1 MEEKPITIWA
11 REALYTRSDRLQEE
25 LIEAILDKYEF
36 RFYEEKSCQ
45 SCEFL
50 FERPG
55 PMCEDCGANKGSA
68 ILARELKIDGVNYL
82 KMPIGSADEVLDMFD
97 DRKVKYKLKADHPR
111 VPMKRKITFTG
122 ELRDYQ
128 RTVVDAMHSERRG
141 VVKAPPRSGK
151 TVCGTAFICEVGEK
165 AVVLASQREWLLGFQ
180 ETFIGSPTQEAMTD
194 CLPSQIGFCKKPED
208 FDKYDVCL
216 VTPQTFLRHPE
227 WLDIVYE
234 KASVVIVDEVRLSA
248 APKYAKVVASL
259 NTRHYIGLDGT
270 PSRSK
275 DGRYVLVEN
284 LIGPIIARPVVQT
297 LSPKIKLVRTNFKR
311 NYKMGVPWNKMVDD
325 LEFDEDRLKLI
336 AKWAIMDAKH
346 NHMVLIPMAR
356 VDAIRRLVN
365 EINHQAGEIIAKP
378 FTGDLPRKVRDE
390 TLQEARRYEVKILVG
405 TTKLLSVGTN
415 IPRASCL
422 YDVTMS
428 SNIENCQQR
437 NRRTLTPFDGKP
449 DPILRIFMD
458 DSSVRKRCLSNEY
471 WQVIK
476 PLIKPVITED
486 NEAILKEYLA
496 DRKKVSSLD
505 EDGSIW

>member
-1 MEEKPITIWA
+1 MVEKPITIWA
-11 REALYTRSDRLQEE
+11 REALYTRSDRLPDE
-25 LIEAILDKYEF
+25 LVSKVLDKYEF

-55 PMCEDCGANKGSA
+55 PTCEDCAANKGSA
-68 ILARELKIDGVNYL
+68 ILAREMNIDGVTYL
-82 KMPIGSADEVLDMFD
+82 KMPIGSADEVLDIFD
-97 DRKVKYKLKADHPR
+97 DHKVQYKLKADHPK

-122 ELRDYQ
+122 TLHEYQ

-151 TVCGTAFICEVGEK
+151 TVCGSAFICEVGEK
-165 AVVLASQREWLLGFQ
+165 AVILASQKEWLDGFK
-180 ETFIGSPTQEAMTD
+180 ETFIGSKTQKPLTD
-194 CLPSQIGFCKKPED
+194 CLPSQIGYCKKPED

-227 WLDIVYE
+227 WLDIIYE

-284 LIGPIIARPVVQT
+284 LIGPIIARPIVPR
-297 LSPKIKLVRTNFKR
+297 LEPKIKLIRTKFR
-311 NYKMGVPWNKMVDD
+311 RSYKMGVPWNKMVDD
-325 LEFDEDRLKLI
+325 LEHDEERLKLI
-336 AKWAIMDAKH
+336 AKWAIMDANH

-356 VDAIRRLVN
+356 VEAIRKLVN

-378 FTGDLPRKVRDE
+378 FTGDLPKKVRED
-390 TLQEARRYEVKILVG
+390 TLQEARTYEIKILVG

-428 SNIENCQQR
+428 SNTENCQQR
-437 NRRTLTPFDGKP
+437 NSRTLTPYEGKP
-449 DPILRIFMD
+449 HPILRIFMD
-458 DSSVRKRCLSNEY
+458 DMSVRKRCLSMEY
-471 WQVIK
+471 WQIIK
-476 PLIKPVITED
+476 PMFKPIITEED
-486 NEAILKEYLA
+486 EAILKEYLA
-496 DRKKVSSLD
+496 DRKKISSLD
-505 EDGSIW
+505 EDGGVW

>member
-11 REALYTRSDRLQEE
+11 REALFTRREKLPEE
-25 LIEAILDKYEF
+25 LVQKILDKYEF

-55 PMCEDCGANKGSA
+55 PMCEDCAANKGSA
-68 ILARELKIDGVNYL
+68 ILARELDIDGVTYL
-82 KMPIGSADEVLDMFD
+82 KMPIGSADEALDLFD
-97 DRKVKYKLKADHPR
+97 DYKVKYKLKADHPR
-111 VPMKRKITFTG
+111 APMSRKINFTG
-122 ELRDYQ
+122 DLYEYQ
-128 RTVVDAMHSERRG
+128 REVVDAMHRERRG
-141 VVKAPPRSGK
+141 VVKSPPRSGK

-165 AVVLASQREWLLGFQ
+165 AIILASQKEWLDGFHESFVGS
-180 ETFIGSPTQEAMTD
+180 ETQAPLTD
-194 CLPSQIGFCKKPED
+194 CLPSQIGYCKKPSD

-227 WLDIVYE
+227 WLDIIYE

-284 LIGPIIARPVVQT
+284 LIGPIIARPTVKS

-311 NYKMGVPWNKMVDD
+311 NYKMGVPFNKMIDD
-325 LEFDEDRLKLI
+325 LEHDEERLKLI
-336 AKWAIMDAKH
+336 AKWAIKDANH

-356 VDAIRRLVN
+356 VDAIRKLVN

-378 FTGDLPRKVRDE
+378 FTGDLPKKVRKD
-390 TLQEARRYEVKILVG
+390 TLQEARMYKVKILVG

-422 YDVTMS
+422 YDVTLS
-428 SNIENCQQR
+428 SNVENCEQR
-437 NRRTLTPFDGKP
+437 NRRTLTPYKDKP

-458 DSSVRKRCLSNEY
+458 DMSVRKRCLSNEY

-476 PLIKPVITED
+476 PLIKPIISEE

-496 DRKKVSSLD
+496 DKKSASYDTGDV
-505 EDGSIW
+505 W